1 MSLSTINHLSH
12 TAQIADLENKQQN
25 YAHSE
30 KTVNA
35 LNEQVGLIVNEYNSQ
50 ANTTVLTTTII
61 AIATLFN
68 TFLDYHAT
76 NNAELSGSLKILKG
90 LVSAMP
96 SIADGSQ
103 KVHSHLSQ
111 GKITQIQHKIEKLKT
126 RLSNLQ
132 QESSRSHIQEYL
144 DVLTEAQRRLRQQYN

>member
-30 KTVNA
+30 RTVDT
-35 LNEQVGLIVNEYNSQ
+35 LNKQVGLKVNEYLSQ
-50 ANTTVLTTTII
+50 AKVTGLTTTVI

-68 TFLDYHAT
+68 TFLDYNIT
-76 NNAELSGSLKILKG
+76 NAELSGSLKILKG
-90 LVSAMP
+90 VVSAIP
-96 SIADGSQ
+96 NIADGSQ
-103 KVHSHLSQ
+103 RVHSQLSQ
-111 GKITQIQHKIEKLKT
+111 GKIFQIEHKIEKLKT

-132 QESSRSHIQEYL
+132 QEASRSHIQEYL

>member
-12 TAQIADLENKQQN
+12 AAQIADLENKQQN

-30 KTVNA
+30 RTVNA
-35 LNEQVGLIVNEYNSQ
+35 LNEQVGLIVNEYRSQ
-50 ANTTVLTTTII
+50 AKATALATTVI

-68 TFLDYHAT
+68 AFLDYNT
-76 NNAELSGSLKILKG
+76 TNAELSGSLKILKG

-96 SIADGSQ
+96 GVADGSQ
-103 KVHSHLSQ
+103 KVHSLLSQ
-111 GKITQIQHKIEKLKT
+111 GEIAQVQHKIEKLKT

-132 QESSRSHIQEYL
+132 QEASRSHIQEYL
-144 DVLTEAQRRLRQQYN
+144 DVLTEVQRRLRQQYN